1 MNTVSLKVPDGLAAQ
16 LAAAARRMSMSK
28 SALIREALTA
38 YLKRMETDRPGSALS
53 QVADL
58 KGILCGP
65 EDLSANPDYLEEF
78 GR

>member
-1 MNTVSLKVPDGLAAQ
+1 MNTVSLKVPDPLAAE
-16 LAAAARRMSMSK
+16 LAATARRKGMSK

-38 YLKRMETDRPGSALS
+38 YLSRLETDRPGSALS
-53 QVADL
+53 RVADL

-65 EDLSANPDYLEEF
+65 EDLSANQDYLEEF